1 MEKNYREGLL
11 LRSTTLHHHHHKRS
25 EARSAGNTTSH
36 DFVLQ
41 WGSRKRLRC
50 VKVPHKNPGFAR
62 ADHDENSEPSGSS
75 PAQRATGR
83 ADRRVCRSDPNKDS
97 SHLLQHGGNR
107 YLNLRQRQASPG
119 LRNLRN
125 CETSTPAMR
134 ERSNGLRNLASSPAD
149 HKKSGGAHN
158 NLRPSP
164 HGDNSQHR
172 HGGGGSV
179 SSETAH
185 ESKRGGGSSS
195 GSDVVPGVWPP
206 KFVIALT
213 NKEKEEDFMAIKGS
227 KLPQRPKKR
236 AKFVQRTLNLI
247 SPGAWLCDLSLERY
261 EVREKKVSK
270 KRPRGLKAMGSMES
284 DSE

>member
-1 MEKNYREGLL
+1 MKVHNKSPGI
-11 LRSTTLHHHHHKRS
+11 
-25 EARSAGNTTSH
+25 AR
-36 DFVLQ
+36 
-41 WGSRKRLRC
+41 
-50 VKVPHKNPGFAR
+50 
-62 ADHDENSEPSGSS
+62 DENSEPSGSS
-75 PAQRATGR
+75 PAPRATRR
-83 ADRRVCRSDPNKDS
+83 ADRRVSRSDPNKES
-97 SHLLQHGGNR
+97 SHLLEQGGNR

-119 LRNLRN
+119 HRNLRN
-125 CETSTPAMR
+125 CETSIAAMR

-149 HKKSGGAHN
+149 HKKSCGGGGGGVHN
-158 NLRPSP
+158 NVRPS
-164 HGDNSQHR
+164 HNGDNNHHHR
-172 HGGGGSV
+172 GGGGGSV
-179 SSETAH
+179 SSEMAH

-236 AKFVQRTLNLI
+236 AKFIQRTLNLI